1 MLKIIFSQKE
11 KSLMNYNV
19 LDLGCGNGWVVRKL
33 KEHSLCKEAHGID
46 GAKQMIKKAQA
57 KDSDGTYF
65 NHDILTWD
73 NKTKYDIVFSMEV
86 LYYFESPQLILN
98 KIYNQI
104 LKPKG
109 QLIIGIDYYIDNE
122 LSLDW
127 PKKFQLDM
135 TAWSIKKWKKEFLN
149 TGFQNIMIKQVEK
162 KKGWAGTLIIH
173 GYKNE
178 K

>member
-1 MLKIIFSQKE
+1 MNKNILKFDEWAILNKDLGMEIGHSKSVAHMLKIIFSQKE

-86 LYYFESPQLILN
+86 LYYFENPQLILN

-104 LKPKG
+104 L
-109 QLIIGIDYYIDNE
+109 
-122 LSLDW
+122 LS
-127 PKKFQLDM
+127 
-135 TAWSIKKWKKEFLN
+135 
-149 TGFQNIMIKQVEK
+149 
-162 KKGWAGTLIIH
+162 
-173 GYKNE
+173 
-178 K
+178 